1 MAQPFHPSP
10 LPSRFSN
17 KNQQILNNMA
27 DQPRLF
33 IGIDGGATK
42 TIARVE
48 TEAGNLLGIGKA
60 GPANIRLDPLGA
72 WVSIQQAIA
81 AAAHP
86 LSLADPQYQWHC
98 GAGLAGTQVPEACDR
113 FLSLEHPFPHIYLH
127 SDGYTSCLGAHRGED
142 GAVIAIGTGVVA
154 YQIEGERV
162 TRVSGWGFPQ
172 GDEGS
177 GAWLG
182 LAAIRYTLQWWDG
195 RRSETALI
203 AQVFDHF
210 HRDSE
215 VMIRWANAAQ
225 SQQFA
230 ELAPLVIAAAQGG
243 DEGAIALL
251 TEAGN
256 EIGKIWQALVAR
268 QQKPL
273 PCSLLGG
280 LAEPLRDYLPME
292 MRSHLVPPQ
301 GDAALGGV
309 ILARRQA
316 SRATGSASG

>member
-1 MAQPFHPSP
+1 MV
-10 LPSRFSN
+10 
-17 KNQQILNNMA
+17 LNAMK
-27 DQPRLF
+27 LF

-48 TEAGNLLGIGKA
+48 REDGTLLGIGKA

-72 WVSIQQAIA
+72 WASIQKAIA
-81 AAAHP
+81 AGAHP
-86 LSLADPQYQWHC
+86 IPLADPQYQWHC
-98 GAGLAGTQVPEACDR
+98 GAGLAGTQVPEAIAG
-113 FLSLEHPFPHIYLH
+113 FLALDHPFPHFYIH
-127 SDGYTSCLGAHRGED
+127 SDGYTSCLGAHGGAN

-154 YQIEGERV
+154 YQIEGEQV

-182 LAAIRYTLQWWDG
+182 LAALQQTLQWWDG
-195 RRSETALI
+195 RRRETPLVARVFGHFQRDGEAL
-203 AQVFDHF
+203 
-210 HRDSE
+210 
-215 VMIRWANAAQ
+215 IRWANTAQ

-230 ELAPLVIAAAQGG
+230 QLAPLVIATAQGG

-251 TEAGN
+251 TEAGE

-268 QQKPL
+268 QEKPL

-280 LAEPLRDYLPME
+280 LAAPLMPYLPTE
-292 MRSHLVPPQ
+292 LRSHLVPPQ
-301 GDAALGGV
+301 GDAAQGGV
-309 ILARRQA
+309 IFARREA
-316 SRATGSASG
+316 TRATA

>member
-1 MAQPFHPSP
+1 
-10 LPSRFSN
+10 
-17 KNQQILNNMA
+17 MA

-48 TEAGNLLGIGKA
+48 TEDGVLLGIGKA

-72 WVSIQQAIA
+72 WASIQAAIA

-86 LSLADPQYQWHC
+86 IPLTDPQYQWHC

-113 FLSLEHPFPHIYLH
+113 FLALEHPFPHIYLH
-127 SDGYTSCLGAHRGED
+127 SDGYTSCLGAHRGAD

-154 YQIEGERV
+154 YQIEGEMV

-182 LAAIRYTLQWWDG
+182 LAAIRQTLQWWDG
-195 RRSETALI
+195 RRSETPLI
-203 AQVFDHF
+203 RQVFAHF

-215 VMIRWANAAQ
+215 VLICWANAAQ

-230 ELAPLVIAAAQGG
+230 ELAPVVIAAADGG
-243 DEGAIALL
+243 DETAIALL
-251 TEAGN
+251 AEAGM

-280 LAEPLRDYLPME
+280 LGEPLMPYLPVE
-292 MRSHLVPPQ
+292 LRSYLVPPQ

-309 ILARRQA
+309 IFARRQG
-316 SRATGSASG
+316 SRSTA